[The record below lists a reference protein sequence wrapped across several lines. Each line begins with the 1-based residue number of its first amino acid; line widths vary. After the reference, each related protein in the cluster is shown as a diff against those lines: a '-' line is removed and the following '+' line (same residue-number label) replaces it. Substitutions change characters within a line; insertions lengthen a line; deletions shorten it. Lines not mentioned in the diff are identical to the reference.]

1 MERLTYV
8 AENGEVLFHP
18 ADLPDMRESM
28 RMISSG
34 MKMKISLSNGQM
46 IH

>member
-1 MERLTYV
+1 MLLPKDLKSRLIHYASV
-8 AENGEVLFHP
+8 
-18 ADLPDMRESM
+18 PDMRESM